1 MGELRQY
8 RYREVPGRKKQYA
21 SSLLSDQYLAV
32 LSTVRSVHQRKPQR
46 ADAGA
51 GMPEVLRKTGVFISG
66 ASADDG
72 EILFVVWG
80 GFGCLEENERDV
92 EAVWSGSG
100 GSEFAIVDW
109 AF

>member
-21 SSLLSDQYLAV
+21 SSLLSDHYLAV

-51 GMPEVLRKTGVFISG
+51 GMPEVLRKQAFLYPEHLRMMGRYNS
-66 ASADDG
+66 
-72 EILFVVWG
+72 LFGMNLTVLQDPETIGKMYELRGIDRIVVN
-80 GFGCLEENERDV
+80 LL
-92 EAVWSGSG
+92 
-100 GSEFAIVDW
+100 
-109 AF
+109 

>member
-1 MGELRQY
+1 MGELRHY

-72 EILFVVWG
+72 EI
-80 GFGCLEENERDV
+80 
-92 EAVWSGSG
+92 
-100 GSEFAIVDW
+100 
-109 AF
+109 

>member
-1 MGELRQY
+1 MRKTASTRHFY
-8 RYREVPGRKKQYA
+8 RKYLKAEFQIERYEWESCGNTGTGKFPEGKKQYA

-72 EILFVVWG
+72 EI
-80 GFGCLEENERDV
+80 
-92 EAVWSGSG
+92 
-100 GSEFAIVDW
+100 
-109 AF
+109 

>member
-51 GMPEVLRKTGVFISG
+51 GMPEVLRKQAFLYPEHLRMMGRYNSLFGVDLDVWKRMREMLKLCG
-66 ASADDG
+66 VDR
-72 EILFVVWG
+72 VVVN
-80 GFGCLEENERDV
+80 LL
-92 EAVWSGSG
+92 
-100 GSEFAIVDW
+100 
-109 AF
+109 

>member
-51 GMPEVLRKTGVFISG
+51 GMPEVLRKTGVLYPEHLRMMGRYNS
-66 ASADDG
+66 
-72 EILFVVWG
+72 LFGVDLDVWKRMREMLKLCGVDRVVVN
-80 GFGCLEENERDV
+80 LL
-92 EAVWSGSG
+92 
-100 GSEFAIVDW
+100 
-109 AF
+109 